1 MEALR
6 KQHLDWEAAVQ
17 SMLQQI
23 RDTFSEEVE
32 TSLPRVEAVV
42 FAEVDFA
49 ATKMRVCHRDM
60 NWHYHCTVS

>member
-1 MEALR
+1 MEAPR
-6 KQHLDWEAAVQ
+6 KQHLDWEAAVK

-32 TSLPRVEAVV
+32 TSARVEAVV

-49 ATKMRVCHRDM
+49 ATKMRVCHGDM
-60 NWHYHCTVS
+60 HWH

>member
-6 KQHLDWEAAVQ
+6 KQHLDWEAAVK

-32 TSLPRVEAVV
+32 TSARVEADV

-49 ATKMRVCHRDM
+49 ATKMRVCHGDM
-60 NWHYHCTVS
+60 NWHYHYTAS